1 MLCTSRE
8 QLADVVSLAI
18 EMSGAAFVTPVP
30 EPHADVPLIA
40 ICDHIHLDGLAVE
53 VVDRDGVY
61 CSVVP
66 VGTTEHDLRLK
77 DNSIWF
83 WPSTPDRLWSEG
95 LFVHTLDDAIDLA
108 ISWHLRGAVL
118 RTRWAT
124 TARAFDERGWG
135 WE

>member
-1 MLCTSRE
+1 VTTPDFVPADLAPAFRLHVHTAEGAEPPVLCTSRE
-8 QLADVVSLAI
+8 QLTDVVSLAI

-77 DNSIWF
+77 SNSI
-83 WPSTPDRLWSEG
+83 
-95 LFVHTLDDAIDLA
+95 
-108 ISWHLRGAVL
+108 
-118 RTRWAT
+118 
-124 TARAFDERGWG
+124 
-135 WE
+135 